1 MATDL
6 VQVKLTKIGKEEWGV
21 VLKQIRIQSIN
32 NSLTKLYLYGDF
44 FLPIVD
50 PYVLSLTLCE
60 FFYRYMMDCACFPRD
75 IRWRRCWYS

>member
-50 PYVLSLTLCE
+50 PYVLFLTFC
-60 FFYRYMMDCACFPRD
+60 YCWNSIYMMDCTYCPRV
-75 IRWRRCWYS
+75 IS